1 MSTTAPC
8 CRCNKNGRCLN
19 CKCVK
24 RSRPCSTCL
33 PSRLSRCSNVPLL
46 PNSVDGL
53 STTTAVA
60 PRVLQPIPQPL
71 PTSASSSSTS
81 PIDAPPLTTATE
93 SDSAHT
99 IDLETPILSTSR
111 TSPTLISTPSNSS
124 VTTPVSGQSN
134 YTALPP
140 FVQMDEPNFTWRELE
155 GVHFSD
161 IITST
166 YAEVIHW
173 KHNLFSV
180 PSGKAGTC
188 FVMEISSLFRSYGE
202 GSTMESCAL
211 HAAMVLPTLLLQK
224 PHSRSKSREHVRC
237 LDRRLTLWKEGN
249 IEALL
254 HEGRTIQSHFR
265 KVPSQSNAGE
275 KFMKQGKLKTA
286 IRLLSEQSKS
296 GVLSLDNTVQSPPSQ
311 PSTVRGVLLEK
322 HPSGQPAF
330 PETLI
335 HPLTPTLEPHPVLF
349 DRLDGEMIRSAVFRT
364 EGGAGPSGVDSHAWK
379 RMCTSFKR
387 ASSDLCNSVAMVAR
401 RICTVLVDPKGLAP
415 LTASRLIAL
424 DKCPGIR
431 PIGIGETVRR
441 IIGKAILYVIGQDIQ
456 DAAGSS
462 QLCAG
467 QESGCEAAVHA
478 MCQIFQE
485 KDTEAVL
492 AINAFNCLNRQ
503 STLLN
508 IRTLCPSFAN
518 VLINTY

>member
-46 PNSVDGL
+46 PNSVEGL

-71 PTSASSSSTS
+71 PTSASSCSTS

-140 FVQMDEPNFTWRELE
+140 FVQMGEPNFTWGELE

-161 IITST
+161 IITSA

-188 FVMEISSLFRSYGE
+188 FVMELSSLFRSYGE
-202 GSTMESCAL
+202 GSAMESCAL

-265 KVPSQSNAGE
+265 
-275 KFMKQGKLKTA
+275 
-286 IRLLSEQSKS
+286 
-296 GVLSLDNTVQSPPSQ
+296 
-311 PSTVRGVLLEK
+311 
-322 HPSGQPAF
+322 
-330 PETLI
+330 
-335 HPLTPTLEPHPVLF
+335 
-349 DRLDGEMIRSAVFRT
+349 
-364 EGGAGPSGVDSHAWK
+364 
-379 RMCTSFKR
+379 
-387 ASSDLCNSVAMVAR
+387 
-401 RICTVLVDPKGLAP
+401 
-415 LTASRLIAL
+415 
-424 DKCPGIR
+424 
-431 PIGIGETVRR
+431 
-441 IIGKAILYVIGQDIQ
+441 
-456 DAAGSS
+456 
-462 QLCAG
+462 
-467 QESGCEAAVHA
+467 
-478 MCQIFQE
+478 
-485 KDTEAVL
+485 
-492 AINAFNCLNRQ
+492 
-503 STLLN
+503 
-508 IRTLCPSFAN
+508 
-518 VLINTY
+518 